1 MVPALGHQPTTTPD
15 AARIRRARYGI
26 LGLFAL
32 MGGLLA
38 TFLSRLPSIR
48 DALDVSAS
56 ELASL
61 IVFGAVGALAGL
73 LVTGWAAA
81 KFGTRALLWWSSYA
95 YLFAFALVAT
105 STVTGSK
112 MLFATGQLLV
122 SFSFAFANVA
132 MNSEAAVVERQV
144 GRSILPQFHAA
155 FSVGMALALGA
166 GAYLSHLGVAPVWH
180 FLGAATLMTL
190 IRLAITPMSV
200 LDGRPAPTVDGVS
213 LGGPFATAKAEYRE
227 RRVVLIGF
235 IVFAAAMT
243 EMTAAQWIALS
254 IVDDFDRSESVGDLI
269 YWVFVIA
276 MVTVRWNGARVIDG
290 IGRVMT
296 LRVAAVSVVLG
307 LVTFAFAPW
316 FWAAPIAVALWGAGA
331 ALGMPIGFSAASDEP
346 ERDNARVA
354 AVASFATIAG
364 LLVPQAVGHLAE
376 VVPLRQALLLV
387 CVASVTS
394 FVLARAVRREGNLFG
409 SRGARMRSV
418 GSAMLSG
425 TSQPLAVQPAGPVG
439 EGEAPD
445 NPPRS

>member
-15 AARIRRARYGI
+15 AARIQRARYGI

-38 TFLSRLPSIR
+38 TFLSRLPSVR
-48 DALDVSAS
+48 DALDVTAS
-56 ELASL
+56 GLATL

-73 LVTGWAAA
+73 MVTGWAAA

-95 YLFAFALVAT
+95 YLFAFALVAI

-112 MLFATGQLLV
+112 VLFATGQLLV

-132 MNSEAAVVERQV
+132 MNSEAAVVERRV

-155 FSVGMALALGA
+155 FSVGMALSLGLGA
-166 GAYLSHLGVAPVWH
+166 LLSHAGVAPIWH
-180 FLGAATLMTL
+180 FLGVATILTV

-200 LDGRPAPTVDGVS
+200 LDGRPAPTVDGIP

-254 IVDDFDRSESVGDLI
+254 IVDDFDRSESIGDLI

-276 MVTVRWNGARVIDG
+276 MVTVRWNGAKIIDN
-290 IGRVMT
+290 IGRVMS

-316 FWAAPIAVALWGAGA
+316 FWAIPVAAVLWGAGA

-346 ERDNARVA
+346 ERANARVA

-364 LLVPQAVGHLAE
+364 LMVPQAVGHLAE

-387 CVASVTS
+387 CIASLTS
-394 FVLARAVRREGNLFG
+394 FVLARAVRKEGGLFG
-409 SRGARMRSV
+409 SREARMRSV
-418 GSAMLSG
+418 GSATLAG
-425 TSQPLAVQPAGPVG
+425 TNRPPAVQPAGPVG
-439 EGEAPD
+439 SAPD
-445 NPPRS
+445 TLPRP